1 MCSPSPQIHN
11 YKKIKKIFILR
22 NNDLGDVLLTTPL
35 IRGLKK
41 NFPESKIFVGV
52 GDWSKTLVE
61 KNTDIDGVIPVNAP
75 WHNKQN
81 CRFPANSFRTFLEGL
96 FYVLFSK
103 ESQFLLKQNFTHGID
118 VLGSRQGAWLLQ
130 KSRIPN
136 RYGVRGYAG
145 GDKNCTKC
153 VDFIENRK
161 VIESALAFIPLLGG
175 KEKIDTRPIL
185 SLNENELIEADQMWG
200 KKTEQSKRIII
211 APGAGFP
218 EKSWGN
224 ENFTN
229 LVDIIYKQTNY
240 KIGIIGSNEDRSRID
255 FNRSEDLGLRV
266 LNFCG
271 KLSLMQSAALVNSS
285 DFVICN
291 SSLSMHLAGSFKIPS
306 ITVLGKCYD
315 SAKLHREQWGHPE
328 GIVLGKEV
336 SIGILDLPQP
346 NQVYHT
352 MNQKL
357 NNE

>member
-1 MCSPSPQIHN
+1 M
-11 YKKIKKIFILR
+11 
-22 NNDLGDVLLTTPL
+22 
-35 IRGLKK
+35 
-41 NFPESKIFVGV
+41 
-52 GDWSKTLVE
+52 
-61 KNTDIDGVIPVNAP
+61 
-75 WHNKQN
+75 
-81 CRFPANSFRTFLEGL
+81 
-96 FYVLFSK
+96 
-103 ESQFLLKQNFTHGID
+103 
-118 VLGSRQGAWLLQ
+118 LGSRQGAWLLQ
-130 KSRIPN
+130 RSRIPN

-145 GDKNCTKC
+145 GDKSCTKC
-153 VDFIENRK
+153 IDFIENRR
-161 VIESALAFIPLLGG
+161 VIETALAFIPLLGG
-175 KEKIDTRPIL
+175 KEKVDPRPIL
-185 SLNENELIEADQMWG
+185 SLNGNDLIETDQMWG

-285 DFVICN
+285 DFVITN
-291 SSLSMHLAGSFKIPS
+291 SSLTMHLAGSFKIPS

-352 MNQKL
+352 MSQKL

>member
-1 MCSPSPQIHN
+1 M
-11 YKKIKKIFILR
+11 
-22 NNDLGDVLLTTPL
+22 
-35 IRGLKK
+35 
-41 NFPESKIFVGV
+41 

-81 CRFPANSFRTFLEGL
+81 CRFPANSVRTFLEGL

-130 KSRIPN
+130 RSRILN
-136 RYGVRGYAG
+136 RYGIRGYAG
-145 GDKNCTKC
+145 GDKSCTKC

-224 ENFTN
+224 EKFTN

-240 KIGIIGSNEDRSRID
+240 KIGIIGSIDDRSRID
-255 FNRSEDLGLRV
+255 FNGSEDFDLRV

-291 SSLSMHLAGSFKIPS
+291 SSLTMHLAGSFKIPS
-306 ITVLGKCYD
+306 ITVLGKCYE

-336 SIGILDLPQP
+336 STGILNIPHP
-346 NQVYHT
+346 HEVYRT
-352 MNQKL
+352 MSKKL

>member
-1 MCSPSPQIHN
+1 MGN
-11 YKKIKKIFILR
+11 
-22 NNDLGDVLLTTPL
+22 
-35 IRGLKK
+35 
-41 NFPESKIFVGV
+41 
-52 GDWSKTLVE
+52 WSKTLVE
-61 KNTDIDGVIPVNAP
+61 NNTDIDGVIPVNAP

-81 CRFPANSFRTFLEGL
+81 CRFPANSVRTFLEGL

-103 ESQFLLKQNFTHGID
+103 ESQFLFKQNFTHGID

-130 KSRIPN
+130 RSRIPN

-145 GDKNCTKC
+145 GDKSCTKC
-153 VDFIENRK
+153 IEFIENRR
-161 VIESALAFIPLLGG
+161 VIETALAFIPLLGG
-175 KEKIDTRPIL
+175 KEKVEPRPIL
-185 SLNENELIEADQMWG
+185 SLNRNDLIEAEQMWG

-346 NQVYHT
+346 NQVYHK

>member
-1 MCSPSPQIHN
+1 MGN
-11 YKKIKKIFILR
+11 
-22 NNDLGDVLLTTPL
+22 
-35 IRGLKK
+35 
-41 NFPESKIFVGV
+41 
-52 GDWSKTLVE
+52 WSKTLVE
-61 KNTDIDGVIPVNAP
+61 NNTDIDGVIPVNAP

-130 KSRIPN
+130 RSRILN
-136 RYGVRGYAG
+136 RYGIRGYAG
-145 GDKNCTKC
+145 GDKSCTKC

-240 KIGIIGSNEDRSRID
+240 KIGIIGSNDDRSRIY
-255 FNRSEDLGLRV
+255 FNRREDLGLRV

-271 KLSLMQSAALVNSS
+271 KLSLMQSAALVSSS

-291 SSLSMHLAGSFKIPS
+291 SSLTMHLAGSFKIPS

-346 NQVYHT
+346 NQVYQT